1 MSKISRNAMGIG
13 GIDMVV
19 EHQKNTFKGQ
29 IGWIIALR
37 EVVTYQKYITFAP
50 RPLQGLRHHWTTATQ
65 ATERG
70 KTAQLSVVK

>member
-1 MSKISRNAMGIG
+1 MGIG

-37 EVVTYQKYITFAP
+37 EVVTYQKYISFAS
-50 RPLQGLRHHWTTATQ
+50 RPLQGLRTTGQ
-65 ATERG
+65 QQLKQQREER
-70 KTAQLSVVK
+70 LHS